1 MKPICEIIARE
12 LLPAARALIARDL
25 IEKHGLTQKEAARR
39 LGMTQP
45 AISQYK
51 QHLRGRK
58 ARILDSTE
66 FVSEGLESISSGLTA
81 NQINGMEATF
91 EWCEL
96 CRRIKSSGLL
106 CELHQDIYKEMR
118 DCGICIR
125 EQDSSQQ

>member
-1 MKPICEIIARE
+1 MKPICEIIAKE

-58 ARILDSTE
+58 ARILDSTQ
-66 FVSEGLESISSGLTA
+66 FISEGLENISSGLAA

-96 CRRIKSSGLL
+96 CRRIKSSGIL
-106 CELHQDIYKEMR
+106 CELHREIY
-118 DCGICIR
+118 
-125 EQDSSQQ
+125 